1 MSAKKHRLEPI
12 LIGSLQAVGPGIM
25 RPETTL
31 GTRSAQIY
39 SSTDDA
45 AVAIVNAA
53 GEVSRV
59 GKSVCSNGIAMD
71 LQGRILIA
79 NFSLGSDRPGPLQR
93 LDLATGEVEDLVTEI
108 DGRRLVASNF
118 VVVARDG
125 TIYCTHSSWG
135 PTSDSCVKPHI
146 EDGFVYRV
154 TADGAVSVVAT
165 GLAGANGCSLD
176 AEERYLYVAQTGR
189 GQIVRFA
196 RNPDGTLGP
205 AEPYGPQLGDI
216 PLVESADDL
225 FALPPAQKAR
235 LGHPD
240 NIAFDADGNLWVAL
254 VVANKIVAITPEG
267 ELVTVIDDPACT
279 TMVAPTS
286 IAWGGPDL
294 MDVYIG
300 SLGLPHVLKARSPVP
315 GMPLCHQA

>member
-1 MSAKKHRLEPI
+1 MLASKHRLEPI
-12 LIGSLQAVGPGIM
+12 PVGSLQAVGPGIN

-53 GEVSRV
+53 GAVSRV

-79 NFSLGSDRPGPLQR
+79 NFSLDTDRPGPLQR
-93 LDLATGEVEDLVTEI
+93 LDLASGEVEDLVTEI

-135 PTSDSCVKPHI
+135 PSVASCVKPHI
-146 EDGFVYRV
+146 ADGFVYRV
-154 TADGAVSVVAT
+154 SPDGAVSVVAT
-165 GLAGANGCSLD
+165 GLAGANGCCLD
-176 AEERYLYVAQTGR
+176 AEQRYLYVAQTGR
-189 GQIVRFA
+189 GRIVRFL
-196 RNPDGTLGP
+196 RNADGSLGQ

-225 FALPPAQKAR
+225 FALPPEQKSR

-240 NIAFDADGNLWVAL
+240 NIAFDADGNLWIAL
-254 VVANKIVAITPEG
+254 PVANKIVAITPAG
-267 ELVTVIDDPACT
+267 ELVTVIDDPECT
-279 TMVAPTS
+279 KVIAPTS

-300 SLGLPHVLKARSPVP
+300 SLGTPHVLMARSPVP